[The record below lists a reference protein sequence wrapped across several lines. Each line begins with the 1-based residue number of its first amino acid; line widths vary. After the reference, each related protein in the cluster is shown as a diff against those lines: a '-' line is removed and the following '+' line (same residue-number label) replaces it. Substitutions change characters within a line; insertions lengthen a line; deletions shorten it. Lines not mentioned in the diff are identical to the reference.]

1 MKHVRNYLILFVVL
15 AAAVSLAILPGKT
28 AATGAIP
35 HRIHRIQTHDHTAS
49 TPNVIDGHLH
59 PELIQDKHAYRLFFL
74 TAATAPA
81 ATIEDVNRQRD
92 FLGPIQLSQSQLL
105 SVRVILADFKAQYL
119 SATAQHNASAE
130 AALANHT
137 MPDIASFLMQRDNL
151 VLSTK
156 AAIEKALGAETWAR
170 FDAHVQREKSKMK
183 VAVEGGAQ

>member
-1 MKHVRNYLILFVVL
+1 MNYVRNYLMLPVVL
-15 AAAVSLAILPGKT
+15 AAAASLAFLPGKT

-49 TPNVIDGHLH
+49 APNVIDGQLH

-92 FLGPIQLSQSQLL
+92 FLRPIQLSESQLL
-105 SVRVILADFKAQYL
+105 SVRIILADFKAQYL
-119 SATAQHNASAE
+119 SAIAHPYASAL

-137 MPDIASFLMQRDNL
+137 TPDIASFLTQRDNL

-156 AAIEKALGAETWAR
+156 AAIENALGAETWAR
-170 FDAHVQREKSKMK
+170 FNTHVQKEKSKMK
-183 VAVEGGAQ
+183 VAAEGGAQ